1 MITLISTY
9 YLPGTALSHSVF
21 IITSGNYYNPD
32 FTGVEIEAGEVKK
45 KVSQLQS
52 GGKSQKKIEMR
63 YFEVNCYLAT
73 KIKYDYYV

>member
-1 MITLISTY
+1 MSTY
-9 YLPGTALSHSVF
+9 HLPGTALSHSIF
-21 IITSGNYYNPD
+21 IIASGNCYNPHS
-32 FTGVEIEAGEVKK
+32 TVVETEAGEVKK
-45 KVSQLQS
+45 KVSQLRS